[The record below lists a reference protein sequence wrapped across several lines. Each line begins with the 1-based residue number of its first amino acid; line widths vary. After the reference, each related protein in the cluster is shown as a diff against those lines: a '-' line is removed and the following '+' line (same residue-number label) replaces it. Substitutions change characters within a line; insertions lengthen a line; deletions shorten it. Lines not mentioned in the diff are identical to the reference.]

1 MMSYYVYKFLNID
14 DDVVYIGKTENLNSR
29 MKSHNHLPTNVY
41 KEIVKIEYLDFK
53 TKDDTELAE
62 KYYIIKMKP
71 IHCTDYKKKKSNLR
85 IDALDKRK
93 WRPYNPS
100 DVRWYLSVNERLEL
114 LRRGIKENEGLI
126 GEILFNADGEG
137 FCDVS
142 AYYAAP
148 ICEKKII
155 YYDECSYK
163 EVIEEINNENI
174 KLKRLINKMAAATD

>member
-71 IHCTDYKKKKSNLR
+71 IHCTDYKKKR
-85 IDALDKRK
+85 AI
-93 WRPYNPS
+93 
-100 DVRWYLSVNERLEL
+100 
-114 LRRGIKENEGLI
+114 
-126 GEILFNADGEG
+126 
-137 FCDVS
+137 
-142 AYYAAP
+142 
-148 ICEKKII
+148 
-155 YYDECSYK
+155 
-163 EVIEEINNENI
+163 
-174 KLKRLINKMAAATD
+174 